1 MKDTDIIE
9 EIAKQVNWG
18 YNTRNTDLFFDSVDE
33 LYNRTLMVGWS
44 KLIDLQT
51 NQLQCVGLA
60 FAKIAIRI
68 QHDLLS

>member
-1 MKDTDIIE
+1 
-9 EIAKQVNWG
+9 
-18 YNTRNTDLFFDSVDE
+18 
-33 LYNRTLMVGWS
+33 MVGWS

-68 QHDLLS
+68 QHEQDTMPSILTLQENAFYRLFLSERIVFNLLSIC